1 MFFKVGAFYQPLGNA
16 TKRRCYFS
24 CRLSELFAKSS
35 QNSLFGYFVIKQTR
49 MCNFFYFCCWQFHY
63 PLYNTPHLPSTAGSK
78 ERGRLAQLGEH
89 RPYKARV
96 TGSSPVASTTSFEVL
111 RWRGSLVQQL
121 RCEPQQ
127 RPPFFYKIHF
137 IRHISSLC
145 YGGYALTPS
154 FIDDRKQS
162 SCKMQ
167 LSWVVVNSA
176 YAIFKQI
183 VNYVLIFDDNHNYK
197 T

>member
-16 TKRRCYFS
+16 TKRRCYFY

-96 TGSSPVASTTSFEVL
+96 TGSSPVASTTYFEVL
-111 RWRGSLVQQL
+111 DGKGHWFNNFVASHSR
-121 RCEPQQ
+121 
-127 RPPFFYKIHF
+127 RPPLFLRENKKLGRLAQLGEHRPYKA
-137 IRHISSLC
+137 RGTGSSPV
-145 YGGYALTPS
+145 ASTIS
-154 FIDDRKQS
+154 FIK
-162 SCKMQ
+162 
-167 LSWVVVNSA
+167 L
-176 YAIFKQI
+176 
-183 VNYVLIFDDNHNYK
+183 
-197 T
+197 